1 MEICEEILLVRE
13 ISLTPTPL
21 LEERG

>member
-1 MEICEEILLVRE
+1 VK

-21 LEERG
+21 L